1 MLRETVKDDII
12 FTVYLCQTCQ
22 DVMNERSGEDFCEGD
37 LYELSVE
44 AEAEKALA
52 ERENNA

>member
-12 FTVYLCQTCQ
+12 FTIYLCQTCQ
-22 DVMNERSGEDFCEGD
+22 DIMNEIGGEDFGEGD

-44 AEAEKALA
+44 AEA
-52 ERENNA
+52 